1 MSDSHT
7 EVTTK
12 SWGSRLSES
21 IKGVLVGLV
30 LFIAAF
36 PVLFINEG
44 RSVKTAG
51 DLASLG
57 KEAIHVEASKV
68 DPANDTKPVHMT
80 GEAKTAETLT
90 DEALNYSANA
100 IHLSRSVEMYQWKE
114 KKSSKTEKKVGGKEE
129 TVTTY
134 SYEKGWSS
142 TAIDSSQFKKPE
154 GRRNPGAMPY
164 EAKKLS
170 AKEVT
175 LGAFKLIPAQI
186 SRISAGEK
194 VNFNAE
200 LIAKLPPELRGKA
213 KASGEWLFIG
223 RDPGSPQVGDV
234 RIGLEMT
241 KSPQTISIIAKQNND
256 TFQAYGGKEGTSQL
270 LVTMGTVDKEGMIQS
285 AQKANATKTWLI
297 RLGGLVLMYLGLTM
311 IFKPLVTVADVL
323 PFLGSLLSMG
333 LGLFSGIIAFTL
345 SLITIAIAW
354 VFYRPVLAII
364 LLVIAA
370 GLIAFGIMR
379 AKKKK
384 AAAAPA

>member
-36 PVLFINEG
+36 PVLFMNEG
-44 RSVKTAG
+44 CAVKTAR

-57 KEAIHVEASKV
+57 KESISVEAAKV
-68 DPANDTKPVHMT
+68 DPANNGKPVHMT

-100 IHLSRSVEMYQWKE
+100 IHLSRSVEMYQWIE

-142 TAIDSSQFKKPE
+142 TAIDSSTFKKPN
-154 GRRNPGAMPY
+154 GHQNPGALPY

-186 SRISAGEK
+186 SQISASEK

-200 LIAKLPPELRGKA
+200 IMAKLPPEMRRKA
-213 KASGEWLFIG
+213 KASGEWLFLG
-223 RDPGSPQVGDV
+223 QNPGSPQVGDA
-234 RIGLEMT
+234 RMGLEVT
-241 KSPQTISIIAKQNND
+241 KSPQTISIIAKQYND

-270 LVTMGTVDKEGMIQS
+270 LLTMGAVDKDGMIQS
-285 AQKANATKTWLI
+285 AQSANVKKTWLI

-333 LGLFSGIIAFTL
+333 IGLFAGIISFTL
-345 SLITIAIAW
+345 TLITIAIAW
-354 VFYRPVLAII
+354 IFYRPVLAII

-370 GLIAFGIMR
+370 GLITFGIMR

-384 AAAAPA
+384 AAAVPA